1 MATTLAIQTLV
12 NQKLEAFEQLQGE
25 FEASFHFVQ
34 DVHGQRRFPAF
45 SISSIVN
52 YLHALWI
59 CECKDRLL
67 GVPKTIE
74 RYEGEHCLKLL
85 RGWQEGDTSEVVAF
99 LQRKL
104 DMLPFAELTHQI
116 HEARQLGGDYGLSRR
131 LVHGRAILLNRGMN
145 LMQALDA
152 IFALSEEELL
162 KEVQAACI
170 HYGHTPG
177 QVEQQLAEMKTP
189 LYSYL
194 RHPALAQRN
203 MAVMNK
209 MGVNVTL
216 KPDDQPGLR
225 SWRVQE
231 PVEPMPPYAEHIIA
245 GYQELTL
252 PAHNNL
258 LGLRFIDHPERSSVE
273 TV

>member
-1 MATTLAIQTLV
+1 MATIQASQALV
-12 NQKLEAFEQLQGE
+12 NQKLEAFEQLQSE
-25 FEASFHFVQ
+25 FETSFHFVQ
-34 DVHGQRRFPAF
+34 NIHGQRRFPAF
-45 SISSIVN
+45 SISDIVH

-67 GVPKTIE
+67 GVPRTIE

-85 RGWQEGDTSEVVAF
+85 RSWQEGDTAAVVTF

-104 DMLPFAELTHQI
+104 DMLPFAELTRQI
-116 HEARQLGGDYGLSRR
+116 HETQQLGGDYGLARR
-131 LVHGRAILLNRGMN
+131 LVHGRAILLNRCMN

-152 IFALSEEELL
+152 IFTLPEEDLL

-177 QVEQQLAEMKTP
+177 QIEHQLAAMKTP

-216 KPDDQPGLR
+216 KPDDLPGLR
-225 SWRVQE
+225 SWRVLE

-258 LGLRFIDHPERSSVE
+258 LGLRFIDHPERSTVE